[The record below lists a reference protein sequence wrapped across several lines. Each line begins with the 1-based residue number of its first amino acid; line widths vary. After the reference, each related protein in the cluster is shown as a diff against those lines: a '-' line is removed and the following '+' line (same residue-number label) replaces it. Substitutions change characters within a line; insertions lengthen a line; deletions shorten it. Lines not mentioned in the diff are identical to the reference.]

1 MKSDVNRLPS
11 TLVRMPPVTAR
22 LNMSDRG
29 IHSRLTKRG
38 EGPPPNITIPRNT
51 IQPPTRS
58 RNGFNCYPAKGP
70 TLGVGRWHYRAPC
83 TNESRNPALQ
93 YKLWIL
99 RSTRDRQQ
107 CNHHSPAAYTNYSIP
122 LLHQVRPSRGSCRI
136 YPNLSDDQSS
146 RKLTH
151 PHTVRHYS
159 SYQARCDCCVR
170 CTTNSV
176 GSCQLWSRSYSCYLC
191 GVQLIHEQRVNTN
204 FLEKKYLFSCLL
216 SFAKSK
222 CIRNFFVESEILFEK
237 AEYCFCL

>member
-1 MKSDVNRLPS
+1 MRSNVNRLPS
-11 TLVRMPPVTAR
+11 SLVRMPPVTAR
-22 LNMSDRG
+22 LNMSERR

-38 EGPPPNITIPRNT
+38 GGPPPMLPYLETPFSPHPF
-51 IQPPTRS
+51 QEWVQLLSSQRS
-58 RNGFNCYPAKGP
+58 N
-70 TLGVGRWHYRAPC
+70 LGVGRWHYRAPC
-83 TNESRNPALQ
+83 TNESRNPALH
-93 YKLWIL
+93 YKFWIL

-107 CNHHSPAAYTNYSIP
+107 CNHHSPAAFTNYSIP

-151 PHTVRHYS
+151 PHTLRHYS
-159 SYQARCDCCVR
+159 SYQAHCDCCVR

-176 GSCQLWSRSYSCYLC
+176 GSCQLCSRSYSCYLC

-204 FLEKKYLFSCLL
+204 FLEKKYLFSWLL

-222 CIRNFFVESEILFEK
+222 CIRNFFVESEILF
-237 AEYCFCL
+237 